1 MEKLLIAT
9 VHGVVQGVGYRYFV
23 QRQART
29 MGLTGYVENQA
40 DGTVKVVAQGEWRLL
55 ERLLEKLK
63 QGPRLAEVTEI
74 DYKWEEANLNHLG
87 FEIRY

>member
-1 MEKLLIAT
+1 LEKLLIAT

-23 QRQART
+23 QRQARA
-29 MGLTGYVENQA
+29 MSLTGYVENQA